1 MQIYAPRVHRAFQSS
16 VPDILSLSLSLS
28 LALATAVRT
37 FENLHPCLRL
47 FVPICPHCC
56 PQRCKGMI
64 VKKGGENG
72 KLIKRWR
79 AKRKKEGKN
88 PWITSLDNVRTGNK
102 EGSCIFFIFDR
113 TIKREKNRWID
124 PSYRR

>member
-56 PQRCKGMI
+56 PQKCKGMI
-64 VKKGGENG
+64 VKKGGGNR
-72 KLIKRWR
+72 KLIKRCLEK
-79 AKRKKEGKN
+79 KRRQKFMNYVLGCKKQ
-88 PWITSLDNVRTGNK
+88 RTRKVLGFFLFSIQRSK
-102 EGSCIFFIFDR
+102 ERKIDGSILLIVDR
-113 TIKREKNRWID
+113 
-124 PSYRR
+124 S